1 MTVKGPWLGVDYGTA
16 RLGLARSDPEGMVAT
31 PLEVHFTGGG
41 EADVKY
47 VAELA
52 GSTGAVGI
60 VVGLPSR
67 LDSSESPATQ
77 RAAEFARRLKEA
89 SPIPVLTWDER
100 LSTVEAEKSLRAL
113 GLSRK
118 KRVERTDAAAAALVL
133 QAFLDRRG
141 EERAPSSPKAED
153 LLPSAHE
160 PVPGEQPASSS
171 REPSRQR
178 VRRRSPWMKVLPVF
192 VVIVGILA
200 FYVLWLLGPP
210 PGAKMDVRFNV
221 PVNATAAVVASALKS
236 QRLIRS
242 ATLFRILARLRG
254 EDKDFKAGVHLL
266 KSSLST
272 PQVMSSLA
280 VGDRLVGDVVL
291 TIPEGYT
298 LVQIAQ
304 SLQSSGVTSEQG
316 FLEAA
321 KSANVPTGAVSFPL
335 PQGSLE
341 GYLFP
346 DTYFLQPDSKPEAA
360 VAKMLANFERK
371 VYVPLKTEFASS
383 SLSFNEVVIL
393 ASMVEREAKL
403 PRERPL
409 IAGVYINRLRKG
421 MKLDCDATIQYA
433 LGHHKARL
441 LYSDLTVDSP
451 YNTYVHPGLPPGPIC
466 NPGLDSV
473 RAALQPLQSD
483 YLYYVARPDGSHTF
497 SRTMS
502 EHRAAGG

>member
-1 MTVKGPWLGVDYGTA
+1 
-16 RLGLARSDPEGMVAT
+16 
-31 PLEVHFTGGG
+31 
-41 EADVKY
+41 
-47 VAELA
+47 
-52 GSTGAVGI
+52 
-60 VVGLPSR
+60 
-67 LDSSESPATQ
+67 
-77 RAAEFARRLKEA
+77 
-89 SPIPVLTWDER
+89 
-100 LSTVEAEKSLRAL
+100 
-113 GLSRK
+113 
-118 KRVERTDAAAAALVL
+118 
-133 QAFLDRRG
+133 
-141 EERAPSSPKAED
+141 
-153 LLPSAHE
+153 
-160 PVPGEQPASSS
+160 
-171 REPSRQR
+171 
-178 VRRRSPWMKVLPVF
+178 
-192 VVIVGILA
+192 
-200 FYVLWLLGPP
+200 
-210 PGAKMDVRFNV
+210 
-221 PVNATAAVVASALKS
+221 
-236 QRLIRS
+236 
-242 ATLFRILARLRG
+242 
-254 EDKDFKAGVHLL
+254 
-266 KSSLST
+266 
-272 PQVMSSLA
+272 MSSLA

-321 KSANVPTGAVSFPL
+321 KSANVPAGGVSFPL

-383 SLSFNEVVIL
+383 SLSLNPEFASSSHSFNEVVIL

-483 YLYYVARPDGSHTF
+483 YLYYVARPDGSHAF